1 MHGPVYADYILA
13 RKIMFDCIASPYNF
27 MTEHVV
33 MLNASA
39 DQKRTRRERMAE
51 LLEFA
56 NDTFLNDADLA
67 QQHALNIN
75 IDGLYSER
83 YWVRT
88 HLLHRQF
95 ALIYYEMCSI

>member
-1 MHGPVYADYILA
+1 MTMPDAD
-13 RKIMFDCIASPYNF
+13 
-27 MTEHVV
+27 
-33 MLNASA
+33 A
-39 DQKRTRRERMAE
+39 DQKRTQRERIAE

-83 YWVRT
+83 YWVRNPSPAQAY
-88 HLLHRQF
+88 LH
-95 ALIYYEMCSI
+95 AACT